1 MVILFDRENIG
12 MINLVT
18 LYTSYT
24 IILEIEFFGYT
35 VLLYRTLCW
44 SALS

>member
-1 MVILFDRENIG
+1 MVIFFDRENIG

-24 IILEIEFFGYT
+24 IWKSSSLAIL
-35 VLLYRTLCW
+35 
-44 SALS
+44 